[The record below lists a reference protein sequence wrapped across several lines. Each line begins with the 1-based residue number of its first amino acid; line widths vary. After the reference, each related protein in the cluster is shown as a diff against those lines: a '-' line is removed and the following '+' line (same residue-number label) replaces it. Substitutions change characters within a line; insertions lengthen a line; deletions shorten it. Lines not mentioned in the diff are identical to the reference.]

1 MASHS
6 HDRPSGLLLANQQH
20 HQHHQSSDHNRGD
33 GFLPAT
39 ANHFSD
45 SVPFLYRIDATPR
58 WALFC
63 VSPKA
68 GSTLWKRAF
77 IAGLADQGFAMRNEP
92 GEWHGHPLPYNI
104 SAHDASLPRAPR
116 LMLVRHPHA
125 RLLSA
130 YLGKAVTG
138 RFTVAGW
145 GNGTGFRGFVDAVTR
160 APRCD
165 EGERCELD
173 RHFALQVDQCGIGAL
188 RRANAT
194 KRLGYRYLRV
204 EEMGHWY
211 RDVVCT
217 LGLAKTVSTPSLFW
231 GDVAK
236 IEGLAHHPERA
247 TAAYNHSTQCFVRT
261 GDCGC
266 DVHCRGHHCN
276 ASHAGTRPDAEFASF
291 RDATAK
297 LDDYY
302 DAELAQRVNEW
313 AEEDL
318 VEFGYRPWRPG
329 QHLT

>member
-145 GNGTGFRGFVDAVTR
+145 RNGTGFRGFVDAVTR

-165 EGERCELD
+165 EGERCELVRGKD
-173 RHFALQVDQCGIGAL
+173 CPAQGDTAGGA
-188 RRANAT
+188 RR
-194 KRLGYRYLRV
+194 
-204 EEMGHWY
+204 
-211 RDVVCT
+211 
-217 LGLAKTVSTPSLFW
+217 GL
-231 GDVAK
+231 
-236 IEGLAHHPERA
+236 
-247 TAAYNHSTQCFVRT
+247 
-261 GDCGC
+261 
-266 DVHCRGHHCN
+266 
-276 ASHAGTRPDAEFASF
+276 GTREAA
-291 RDATAK
+291 AVHG
-297 LDDYY
+297 
-302 DAELAQRVNEW
+302 ELAQHGPHPIVHVVARRGLGVHRQ
-313 AEEDL
+313 L
-318 VEFGYRPWRPG
+318 CPIG
-329 QHLT
+329 QHDAEGVEQVAKGYYGASHEELVGVGAGHAGADAEDGEI